1 MKFLFVFLVTFF
13 LLLLPVYCW
22 VNILVIFI
30 NFLSLPRSLLLCFSC
45 IFIQLVQL
53 QEFPWLATRA
63 TPFFRHSLHA
73 LRESV
78 IERHFGEGGVA
89 EWAFGSEH
97 LLHVTLLLLAGCA
110 ACNIV
115 GATCCCRCC
124 CCWRCFLFDS
134 AYKCCNVQLL
144 NSSAAAATFKWLRLP
159 QKLCAFVPLKCNPQ
173 IVQNPEKRNFAIS
186 LEQQKQNKCGR
197 KKKG

>member
-1 MKFLFVFLVTFF
+1 M
-13 LLLLPVYCW
+13 
-22 VNILVIFI
+22 NILVIFI
-30 NFLSLPRSLLLCFSC
+30 NFLSLPRSLLLCFGC

-53 QEFPWLATRA
+53 QEFPSLATRA

-78 IERHFGEGGVA
+78 IERHFGEGGSQVGVWLRTFVA
-89 EWAFGSEH
+89 CHIVA
-97 LLHVTLLLLAGCA
+97 A

-124 CCWRCFLFDS
+124 WCWRCFLFDS

-173 IVQNPEKRNFAIS
+173 IVQNPEKKLCHILGAAA
-186 LEQQKQNKCGR
+186 ETKQMR
-197 KKKG
+197 KKKRINENSC

>member
-1 MKFLFVFLVTFF
+1 MPCERVCDWKTFRRRAGRRVGVWLRTFVACHIVAAA
-13 LLLLPVYCW
+13 C
-22 VNILVIFI
+22 
-30 NFLSLPRSLLLCFSC
+30 LCC
-45 IFIQLVQL
+45 
-53 QEFPWLATRA
+53 
-63 TPFFRHSLHA
+63 
-73 LRESV
+73 
-78 IERHFGEGGVA
+78 
-89 EWAFGSEH
+89 
-97 LLHVTLLLLAGCA
+97 CA

-173 IVQNPEKRNFAIS
+173 IVQNPEKKTLPYPWSSRNKTNA
-186 LEQQKQNKCGR
+186 EQ
-197 KKKG
+197 KKDKWKFLLILLRNILTKGFHLVSTLIPRGVLCQFI